1 MPQSINIPHRISLP
15 CSAGGLGLINPT
27 ECASHFY
34 ENSVKLTN
42 KLKNAIIAKQD
53 LIDYTNRTGRAE
65 ISGSNRKHAKEALEI
80 VYSRIENEMKRT
92 LDLLQLKGTSAW
104 LTCLPSREQNFYM
117 NRNEFRDALCL
128 RYGWHLKGMAQTCE
142 CGAANDIDHAL
153 ICKLGGFVI
162 MRHNAVRD
170 VEADFL
176 RNVCKDVSVEPG
188 LIQLTGNEELASG
201 SNLEDN
207 ARLDISCRGFW
218 APLQKI
224 FLDVR
229 FTHPNAPSNR
239 NRKLKPL
246 LKTHENRKKVEYND
260 RVLQAEHA
268 SFTPLIF
275 ATNGAMGEE
284 AERYH
289 AILAEKNE

>member
-1 MPQSINIPHRISLP
+1 MP
-15 CSAGGLGLINPT
+15 CSAGSLGLINPT
-27 ECASHFY
+27 ECASRFY

-53 LIDYTNRTGRAE
+53 LIDYTNRIGRAE

-80 VYSRIENEMKRT
+80 VYSRSENEMKRT
-92 LDLLQLKGTSAW
+92 LDLLQPKGTSAW

-117 NRNEFRDALCL
+117 NRDEFRVALCL

-142 CGAANDIDHAL
+142 YGAANDIDHAL

-201 SNLEDN
+201 SNL
-207 ARLDISCRGFW
+207 DISCRGFW
-218 APLQKI
+218 APLQKMFFDI
-224 FLDVR
+224 R

-246 LKTHENRKKVEYND
+246 LKTHDNRKKVEYND
-260 RVLQAEHA
+260 RVLQVEHA
-268 SFTPLIF
+268 SFTP
-275 ATNGAMGEE
+275 
-284 AERYH
+284 
-289 AILAEKNE
+289 